1 MQRSDDSFLELIRV
15 TVNDK
20 GLLKFKKKKGY
31 SSLRMSLISQVG
43 AGSDWHVLFTAYP
56 MSFSTSSPVTALH
69 SVIVGAYN
77 GVAAVDHRTRST
89 LSLKNIATIK

>member
-43 AGSDWHVLFTAYP
+43 AGSD
-56 MSFSTSSPVTALH
+56 
-69 SVIVGAYN
+69 
-77 GVAAVDHRTRST
+77 
-89 LSLKNIATIK
+89 